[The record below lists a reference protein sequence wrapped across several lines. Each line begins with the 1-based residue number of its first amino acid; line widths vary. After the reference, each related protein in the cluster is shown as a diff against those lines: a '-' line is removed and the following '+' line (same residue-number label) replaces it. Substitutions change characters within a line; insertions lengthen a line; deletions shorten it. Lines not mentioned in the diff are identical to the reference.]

1 MAYFLNYRIVCD
13 TCKQT
18 EARTV
23 SKSVIQANS
32 NFTNQ
37 GWVVMGTSLE
47 GSKHTCPN
55 CKGNKHEIK

>member
-1 MAYFLNYRIVCD
+1 
-13 TCKQT
+13 CKQT